1 MLQEQDYSKNLID
14 LIKNDD
20 TDSVLELIKTSIDI
34 KDMYLDTAL
43 QSATEMGNVS
53 IINALIEAGANVES
67 IDEYGQ
73 RPIHIAA
80 ASGNLDVLSLILNYA
95 YIDSR
100 EGNGIGSRGNT
111 ALHYAAAEDS
121 PNLTQLLIN
130 TGATINIKNNFQETP
145 LHIAV
150 MNNSLRNVINLLK
163 YADDNLIYEENITG
177 STAIDIATNKDI
189 LNLLNRY
196 VKSLSIGVMSSSMM
210 NPDVV
215 GVIGGAS
222 AVYANQARDEYFGL
236 SDEKEL
242 KVRQLNSIVNNNI
255 FRLTV
260 PYPNLASIVLSQW
273 QRRICKDW
281 YELYGIK
288 PCGLETFVIQE
299 RLWDGRQRDGAC
311 YRAAGWDGPVGI
323 SKGYSNKNVRKRKIA
338 NKYQGSRKLIYC
350 KRIKGVE
357 LNTAEYETAWGN
369 ATKQAQLEKKRKE
382 MFADPLD
389 LLIETI
395 RN

>member
-1 MLQEQDYSKNLID
+1 VAEDNPPARAIQVHLPEPLIAALDAYGKKNGTGRGKSITAL
-14 LIKNDD
+14 
-20 TDSVLELIKTSIDI
+20 LEKV
-34 KDMYLDTAL
+34 LDTPEVVPAL
-43 QSATEMGNVS
+43 PPVLPAAQKSMVRLEMVKRSNPLYVEFRQNHYIENRGVVGQQLQY
-53 IINALIEAGANVES
+53 LIF
-67 IDEYGQ
+67 YG
-73 RPIHIAA
+73 
-80 ASGNLDVLSLILNYA
+80 S
-95 YIDSR
+95 
-100 EGNGIGSRGNT
+100 
-111 ALHYAAAEDS
+111 
-121 PNLTQLLIN
+121 
-130 TGATINIKNNFQETP
+130 
-145 LHIAV
+145 
-150 MNNSLRNVINLLK
+150 
-163 YADDNLIYEENITG
+163 
-177 STAIDIATNKDI
+177 
-189 LNLLNRY
+189 
-196 VKSLSIGVMSSSMM
+196 
-210 NPDVV
+210 DVV

-255 FRLTV
+255 FRLTA
-260 PYPNLASIVLSQW
+260 PYPNLASIVLSKW
-273 QRRICKDW
+273 QKRICKDW

-311 YRAAGWDGPVGI
+311 YRAAGWDGPIGI
-323 SKGYSNKNVRKRKIA
+323 SKGYSNKNVRKRKIT
-338 NKYQGSRKLIYC
+338 NKYQGSRKLVYC

-369 ATKQAQLEKKRKE
+369 ATKQALLDKKRKE